1 MSLQITGQVISV
13 LEERSGTGAKGE
25 WRQQDFILETSGEY
39 PKKIC
44 IGQWGDRI
52 DEFGV
57 TVGETLTVH
66 IDLKSREYN
75 DRWYTDVTAWRIEK
89 EDQVVTGRDGAP
101 GGSGETDQDGGPDS
115 AENGG
120 AMDDLPF

>member
-39 PKKIC
+39 PKKVC

-89 EDQVVTGRDGAP
+89 EDQVVTGRDDAP
-101 GGSGETDQDGGPDS
+101 GGSGETDQDRGPDS